1 MRHSFILLI
10 IIAIV
15 FIIFS
20 YKQKSLNVPD
30 NAISII
36 KPYWHNGTWVFD
48 DKRVN
53 LYQEPFVA
61 GIPEIINHI
70 TKDVPNAKNGFRL
83 LFSANPFPGYQMKL
97 IWLRE
102 ENGGNWYYLEDLKM
116 EGWLCPSLFKYYKKT
131 PKEIYAKAEAIN
143 E

>member
-1 MRHSFILLI
+1 MRHLIVLLI
-10 IIAIV
+10 IIATVFIV
-15 FIIFS
+15 FTYI
-20 YKQKSLNVPD
+20 QRNLNASG
-30 NAISII
+30 NAILII

-61 GIPEIINHI
+61 GIPEMISHI
-70 TKDVPNAKNGFRL
+70 TKDIPNAKNGFRL
-83 LFSANPFPGYQMKL
+83 LFSANSFPDYQMKL

-102 ENGGNWYYLEDLKM
+102 ESGGSWYYLGDLKM
-116 EGWLCPSLFKYYKKT
+116 EGWLCPALSKYYKKA